1 MVGRKWG
8 AGVDARKAFQRSS
21 CFHLGVDVFVRIA
34 TKRRAL
40 GAE

>member
-8 AGVDARKAFQRSS
+8 AGDARKAFQRSS
-21 CFHLGVDVFVRIA
+21 CFNLGVDVFVRIA